1 MAATSRHAGGVNVA
15 FGDGGVRFVQNT
27 IDLNLW
33 RALGS
38 RDGGEVT
45 PGY

>member
-1 MAATSRHAGGVNVA
+1 MAANSKHSQGVNVA
-15 FGDGGVRFVQNT
+15 FGDGGVRFINNS
-27 IDLNLW
+27 IDLLTW